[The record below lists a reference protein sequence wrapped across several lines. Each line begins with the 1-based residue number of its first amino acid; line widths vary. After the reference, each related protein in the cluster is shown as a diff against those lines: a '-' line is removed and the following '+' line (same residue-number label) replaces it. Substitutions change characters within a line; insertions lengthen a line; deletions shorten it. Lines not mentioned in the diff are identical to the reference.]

1 MSEKEVEL
9 DPEFLDVLIQS
20 ISVLSNV
27 ATLGTA
33 WLMIR
38 DRAVAHP
45 AHFADSDAI
54 RQQLRTFRRGLE
66 DTFEAVQAVLRI
78 LEEGSARG
86 GQPSPLYQPTRFG
99 AGVMQQ
105 FLSSLENSATQA
117 RMAARNLQLMMN
129 ATNMGPAHNVAFNP
143 ENLNAQLNSI
153 LFESPSL
160 GEAMTKLRLA
170 QQQAEDFISDIERA
184 LRPN

>member
-1 MSEKEVEL
+1 VIALSPIRPIL
-9 DPEFLDVLIQS
+9 LIATPFDNS
-20 ISVLSNV
+20 FGRFV
-27 ATLGTA
+27 A
-33 WLMIR
+33 
-38 DRAVAHP
+38 D
-45 AHFADSDAI
+45 
-54 RQQLRTFRRGLE
+54 
-66 DTFEAVQAVLRI
+66 LRI
-78 LEEGSARG
+78 LSKPYKPFSGYLKREA
-86 GQPSPLYQPTRFG
+86 L
-99 AGVMQQ
+99 GVANRRPCISQ
-105 FLSSLENSATQA
+105 LALALA